1 MPIMR
6 QHTNTHSRRAIL
18 VSMLLAIILPASL
31 IAGGLATADTAD
43 SRSATGVG
51 APAIPESTGQEGRHT
66 PGMDQQNPGA
76 TPAMPTPTLPA
87 GPKSPLPSPSPL
99 DTASPLTSAQ
109 ATPDKP
115 DKPGDTGIKSKATD
129 SQPQTRA
136 AYTVTFNDPDG
147 KTNTPSQSVASGG
160 QASRPKDPSR
170 DSYLFNGWFT
180 GNTAYDFSQPVTGSI
195 TLTAKWTRIT
205 SSWSLKP
212 TSGPAEG
219 GTRITLTTPT
229 TSDIRFS
236 HIETGKDFAL
246 AMGSDGNLYSWGN
259 SEYGKLGRDTS
270 TTPAD
275 RPGIVTPPTG
285 VSFTQTSAG
294 LGFALALGSD
304 GNLYSWGG
312 NTNGQLGR
320 TPTSTTPANQ
330 PGKVTM
336 PAGVRQFTQI
346 SAGYAHS
353 LALGSDG
360 NLYSWGGN
368 TYGQLGRTISDTTP
382 AASLPGIVTPPTGV
396 RFTQFSAGNGYSLA
410 LGSDGNLYSWGSNST
425 GQLGIG
431 VDDYNSHNAPKK
443 GSMPTDGTKFTQIS
457 AGYYHS
463 LAIGSDGNVYSWGDG
478 SLGQLGRTITNTNT
492 NTSTLYD
499 GTPLKV
505 NSPVGVTRFTQVIA
519 GGDNSLGLGSDGNF
533 YSWGDNT
540 YGQLGR
546 TPTSATPANRPGKV
560 TMPAGITITQV
571 RTEGGYLGGFTLS
584 LGSDGNLYSWGSN
597 STGQLARTPTS
608 ATPANRPG
616 MVAFPESPRPT
627 GVSFGGTAGTNLT
640 GNKDGTWSVTTP
652 PHAGGKTDVAVSWSR
667 NGQQP
672 DAHLDYTYIN
682 PHTVTFDSDGGNPV
696 PDPQRITIGKQA
708 TRPTSSPAKDGFL
721 FDGWFIKDTKGGSK
735 VAYDFSQPV
744 TADITLVAHWSPANT
759 GGWSISPDKGNVLG
773 GQQATITPPKLS
785 RGIRFS
791 QISAGGY
798 QSGGSPGFSVGVAS
812 DGNAYAW
819 GSNQYGQLGQ
829 GSTSSTPQKTPAR
842 VPLPDGVAS
851 GFTYKQ
857 IAAGGAHV
865 LAIGSDQTVYAWGA
879 NDHGQLGDNTTTG
892 HSKPQPV
899 RGTDGQPFKATQI
912 SAGAYDSA
920 AIDPQGRVYTWG
932 SEGNNRY
939 TYSTSKPT
947 PTLARDPNGSSQGLH
962 AAQVSVNW
970 GFIMALGTDGSVYTW
985 GYNNY
990 GQLGNG
996 QSTGDG
1002 STTYAA
1008 DPARVPDPKDASKTF
1023 KAAQISAGGFHALAI
1038 SQDGTAWAW
1047 GYNDYGQLGDG
1058 TEISRPTPTQVGN
1071 PTNSSQPFQVA
1082 QISAGVIHSLA
1093 IDKSGAAWAWGRNT
1107 NGQLGDNTTSNQPTP
1122 RRVSPPAGQ
1131 GNAGTGLA
1139 TARISAGRGQSLAIG
1154 QDGNTYAWG
1163 DNQYGQLGNTSI
1175 PTGEY
1180 VDAAKSLVPVPVALD
1195 PQLLITG
1202 VKFDKTAVD
1211 HLRQNADGSVTLA
1224 TPVHNPGLADVI
1236 VDWTLGGAGQPQA
1249 HLAYTYEGTLP
1260 LTGGNG
1266 SMIILLAAGLLAA
1279 AGAAAAGRHRR
1290 EARALHV

>member
-1 MPIMR
+1 MHISLRHKSARGRSTTM
-6 QHTNTHSRRAIL
+6 
-18 VSMLLAIILPASL
+18 VGVLLAIVLPFSL
-31 IAGGLATADTAD
+31 IAGGLAAADTASGGSSVPEPTMLEQTAAGQQAD
-43 SRSATGVG
+43 PSAN
-51 APAIPESTGQEGRHT
+51 A
-66 PGMDQQNPGA
+66 
-76 TPAMPTPTLPA
+76 PTLPA
-87 GPKSPLPSPSPL
+87 TPASPQSPLPSPSPL
-99 DTASPLTSAQ
+99 NTASPLTTSQPA
-109 ATPDKP
+109 PK
-115 DKPGDTGIKSKATD
+115 KPGDTGIKSKSAD

-147 KTNTPSQSVASGG
+147 KTSTPSQSVPSGG

-170 DSYLFNGWFT
+170 DGYLFNGWFT
-180 GNTAYDFSQPVTGSI
+180 GNTAVAYDFSQPVTGNI
-195 TLTAKWTRIT
+195 TLTTKWTRIT

-229 TSDIRFS
+229 TSDIRLS
-236 HIETGKDFAL
+236 HIDAGTGGASLTLGSDGNIYDLGYSSPKIITPSEEGTRFTQVGSGNGFFIAL
-246 AMGSDGNLYSWGN
+246 GSDGTLYSWGDNSRDQLGRTPTGATPADRPGIVTVPSGDTKFTQISVGFGHSLALDTNGNIYSWGNNDYGELGRSVSSATPADRPGIVSVPSGDTKFTQISGGTFSSLALDSDGNLYSWGN
-259 SEYGKLGRDTS
+259 NAFGELGRDTN
-270 TTPAD
+270 TQPAD
-275 RPGIVTPPTG
+275 RPYKVIIFSGYTT
-285 VSFTQTSAG
+285 FTQIEASRG
-294 LGFALALGSD
+294 NFFNLAIASD
-304 GNLYSWGG
+304 GNLYSWG
-312 NTNGQLGR
+312 NNKNGQLGR
-320 TPTSTTPANQ
+320 DTSRISASTIS
-330 PGKVTM
+330 KVPM
-336 PAGVRQFTQI
+336 PAGVSRFIQA
-346 SAGYAHS
+346 SPGYTHS

-360 NLYSWGGN
+360 NLYSWGDN
-368 TYGQLGRTISDTTP
+368 SQGQLGRDTGGKQDGTLKKVITP
-382 AASLPGIVTPPTGV
+382 KDVKYV
-396 RFTQFSAGNGYSLA
+396 RTSAGGFLGSEYCLA
-410 LGSDGNLYSWGSNST
+410 LGSDGNLYSWGNRF
-425 GQLGIG
+425 
-431 VDDYNSHNAPKK
+431 A
-443 GSMPTDGTKFTQIS
+443 
-457 AGYYHS
+457 
-463 LAIGSDGNVYSWGDG
+463 
-478 SLGQLGRTITNTNT
+478 GQLGRYTSGDFDTN
-492 NTSTLYD
+492 
-499 GTPLKV
+499 
-505 NSPVGVTRFTQVIA
+505 
-519 GGDNSLGLGSDGNF
+519 
-533 YSWGDNT
+533 
-540 YGQLGR
+540 
-546 TPTSATPANRPGKV
+546 
-560 TMPAGITITQV
+560 
-571 RTEGGYLGGFTLS
+571 
-584 LGSDGNLYSWGSN
+584 
-597 STGQLARTPTS
+597 
-608 ATPANRPG
+608 PG
-616 MVAFPESPRPT
+616 MVAFPEKPKPT
-627 GVSFGGTAGTNLT
+627 GVSFGDRRGTSLT
-640 GNKDGTWSVTTP
+640 GNKDGTWSVSTP

-672 DAHLDYTYIN
+672 DARLTYTYISSY
-682 PHTVTFDSDGGNPV
+682 TVAFDSAGGQQTPGQ
-696 PDPQRITIGKQA
+696 QRITEGRQA
-708 TRPTSSPAKDGFL
+708 TRPTTDPAKDGFL
-721 FDGWFIKDTKGGSK
+721 FDGWFLKDANGKSD

-744 TADITLVAHWSPANT
+744 TADITLVAHWSPADT
-759 GGWSISPDKGNVLG
+759 GGWSISPSKGNVLG

-819 GSNQYGQLGQ
+819 GDNQYGQLGQ
-829 GSTSSTPQKTPAR
+829 GSSSSIPQKTPVK

-851 GFTYKQ
+851 GFTYTQ

-879 NDHGQLGDNTTTG
+879 NDRGQLGDNTTTG

-962 AAQVSVNW
+962 AIQVSVNW

-1002 STTYAA
+1002 NATYAA
-1008 DPARVPDPKDASKTF
+1008 DPARVPDPKDTSKAF
-1023 KAAQISAGGFHALAI
+1023 KAMQISAGGFHALAI
-1038 SQDGTAWAW
+1038 SQDGTTWAW

-1071 PTNSSQPFQVA
+1071 PTDSSQPFQVA

-1093 IDKSGAAWAWGRNT
+1093 IDRSGAAWAWGRNT

-1139 TARISAGRGQSLAIG
+1139 TARINAGRGQSLAIG

-1211 HLRQNADGSVTLA
+1211 HLRQNSDGSVSFA
-1224 TPVHNPGLADVI
+1224 TPVHSPGQADVA
-1236 VDWTLGGAGQPQA
+1236 VDWTLGGAGQTPA

-1266 SMIILLAAGLLAA
+1266 SMVLLLTAGLLAA

-1290 EARALHV
+1290 ESHALHV

>member
-1 MPIMR
+1 MR

-43 SRSATGVG
+43 SQPATGAN

-66 PGMDQQNPGA
+66 PGTDQQNPGD
-76 TPAMPTPTLPA
+76 TPATPTPTLPA

-109 ATPDKP
+109 ATPK
-115 DKPGDTGIKSKATD
+115 KPGDTGIQSKTAD
-129 SQPQTRA
+129 SQSQTRA

-147 KTNTPSQSVASGG
+147 KTNTPSQSVPGGG
-160 QASRPKDPSR
+160 QASRPKDPAR
-170 DSYLFNGWFT
+170 DGYLFNGWFT
-180 GNTAYDFSQPVTGSI
+180 GNTAVAYDFSRPVTGNI

-219 GTRITLTTPT
+219 GSRITLTTPT
-229 TSDIRFS
+229 TSDIRFN

-259 SEYGKLGRDTS
+259 NGTGALGRETNQ
-270 TTPAD
+270 TPE
-275 RPGIVTPPTG
+275 
-285 VSFTQTSAG
+285 
-294 LGFALALGSD
+294 
-304 GNLYSWGG
+304 N
-312 NTNGQLGR
+312 
-320 TPTSTTPANQ
+320 
-330 PGKVTM
+330 
-336 PAGVRQFTQI
+336 
-346 SAGYAHS
+346 
-353 LALGSDG
+353 
-360 NLYSWGGN
+360 
-368 TYGQLGRTISDTTP
+368 
-382 AASLPGIVTPPTGV
+382 LPGVVTPPTGV
-396 RFTQFSAGNGYSLA
+396 RFTQFSAGSGYSLA
-410 LGSDGNLYSWGSNST
+410 LGSDGNLYSWGDNSSGQLGT
-425 GQLGIG
+425 GSTDYSPHSTPSKGSMPTDGTKFTQISAGNYHSLAMGTDGNLYSWGDNGAGALGRETDQTPENRPGVVTPPTGVRFTQFSAGGGYSLALGSDGNLYSWGNNGIGQLGIG
-431 VDDYNSHNAPKK
+431 ATDSNQHNTPSK

-463 LAIGSDGNVYSWGDG
+463 LAMGTDGNLYSWGDN
-478 SLGQLGRTITNTNT
+478 SLGQLGRALTS
-492 NTSTLYD
+492 TSTLND
-499 GTPLKV
+499 GTPHKV
-505 NSPVGVTRFTQVIA
+505 NPPAGVTRFIQVIA
-519 GGDNSLGLGSDGNF
+519 GGDNSLAMGWDGNL
-533 YSWGDNT
+533 YSWGDNSK
-540 YGQLGR
+540 GQLGR
-546 TPTSATPANRPGKV
+546 SASSTQDGTPRRVA
-560 TMPAGITITQV
+560 MPAGITITQV
-571 RTEGGYLGGFTLS
+571 RIEGGYLGGYALG
-584 LGSDGNLYSWGSN
+584 LGSDGNLYSWGDN
-597 STGQLARTPTS
+597 SEGQLARTPAS

-616 MVAFPESPRPT
+616 MVPFPESPRPT

-640 GNKDGTWSVTTP
+640 ANTGGTWRVITP
-652 PHAGGKTDVAVSWSR
+652 PHAGGKTDVTVSWSR

-672 DAHLDYTYIN
+672 DAHLSYTYIN
-682 PHTVTFDSDGGNPV
+682 PHTVTFDSDGGKPT

-708 TRPTSSPAKDGFL
+708 TRPSTDPTKDGFL
-721 FDGWFIKDTKGGSK
+721 FDGWFIKDTNGKSD

-759 GGWSISPDKGNVLG
+759 GGWSISPSKGNAMG

-798 QSGGSPGFSVGVAS
+798 QSGGSPGLSVGVAS

-819 GSNQYGQLGQ
+819 GNNQYGQLGQ
-829 GSTSSTPQKTPAR
+829 DPDKTPTQKTPAR
-842 VPLPDGVAS
+842 VPLPDGVAA
-851 GFTYKQ
+851 GFTYTQ
-857 IAAGGAHV
+857 VAAGGAHV

-879 NDHGQLGDNTTTG
+879 NDHGQLGDNTTG

-899 RGTDGQPFKATQI
+899 RGTDGQPFKAVQV

-939 TYSTSKPT
+939 IYSTSKPT
-947 PTLARDPNGSSQGLH
+947 PTLARDPDGSGQGLQ
-962 AAQVSVNW
+962 AVQVAVKW

-1002 STTYAA
+1002 NATYAA

-1058 TEISRPTPTQVGN
+1058 TEISRTTPTQVGN
-1071 PTNSSQPFQVA
+1071 PTDSSQPFQVA

-1122 RRVSPPAGQ
+1122 TRVSPPAGQ
-1131 GNAGTGLA
+1131 GSAGTRLV
-1139 TARISAGRGQSLAIG
+1139 TARINAGRGHSLAIG

-1180 VDAAKSLVPVPVALD
+1180 VDTAKSLVPVPVALD

-1211 HLRQNADGSVTLA
+1211 HLVQNSDGSVTLA
-1224 TPVHNPGLADVI
+1224 TPTHNPGLADVI
-1236 VDWTLGGAGQPQA
+1236 VDWSLGGAGQTPA

-1266 SMIILLAAGLLAA
+1266 SMILLLAAGLLAT
-1279 AGAAAAGRHRR
+1279 AGATAAGRHRR
-1290 EARALHV
+1290 ETRIQHA